1 MMNCKKHGDYEA
13 KTLKCLGVEITMPCP
28 KCAEEQEAE
37 QIAKE
42 LQDKERAEN
51 ERKTLWIEK
60 ASIPKRYRGLLKFT
74 PLEAQKTIHYN
85 YDKNLVIVGGV
96 GSGKTMYAC
105 WLGLEAINQHKTVR
119 YIIAS
124 DLERKIKDTWGSKV
138 LSEREVTDEYINC
151 DLLILDEIG
160 RTTYNDYIFKV
171 IDGRY
176 NNELPTI
183 LLGNI
188 ETAEIGKVLGEAIA
202 SRLRTNVKVLSFGK
216 EDMRKGF

>member
-1 MMNCKKHGDYEA
+1 M
-13 KTLKCLGVEITMPCP
+13 
-28 KCAEEQEAE
+28 
-37 QIAKE
+37 
-42 LQDKERAEN
+42 
-51 ERKTLWIEK
+51 
-60 ASIPKRYRGLLKFT
+60 KFT
-74 PLEAQKTIHYN
+74 PLEAQKTINYN

-105 WLGLEAINQHKTVR
+105 WLGLEAINRHKTVR
-119 YIIAS
+119 YILAS
-124 DLERKIKDTWGSKV
+124 DLERKIKDTWGSKL

-160 RTTYNDYIFKV
+160 RATYNDYIFKV

-188 ETAEIGKVLGEAIA
+188 ETSEIGKVLGEAIA
-202 SRLRTNVKVLSFGK
+202 SRLRTNVKVLSFGTT
-216 EDMRKGF
+216 DLRNSF